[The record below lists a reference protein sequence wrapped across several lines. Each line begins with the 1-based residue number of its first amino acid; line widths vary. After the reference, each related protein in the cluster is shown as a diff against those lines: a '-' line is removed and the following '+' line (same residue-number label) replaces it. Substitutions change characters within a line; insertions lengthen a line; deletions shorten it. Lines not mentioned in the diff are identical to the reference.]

1 MSRDHR
7 SNSAS
12 REGILL
18 FPLLTLISVVVIVL
32 TPPSFFIQV
41 QPESIRRFQV
51 DMTIIWPPPSSSDSA
66 SSEPVAD
73 ITSEIVK
80 KIEDLK
86 ISSASLQSLQ
96 LGRWLQSHFAFVKT
110 SFTALTGAPNPEW
123 RKDLQPTLDTFSDWV
138 TDRLESHKEGTLD
151 AHGKEVDHLIRSI
164 CYQSPGVLRK
174 PNKLSEKELAD
185 AITNSENVL
194 YFLLRYYDRELS
206 RINHPLHRHL
216 K

>member
-1 MSRDHR
+1 M
-7 SNSAS
+7 AA
-12 REGILL
+12 
-18 FPLLTLISVVVIVL
+18 
-32 TPPSFFIQV
+32 
-41 QPESIRRFQV
+41 
-51 DMTIIWPPPSSSDSA
+51 MWPPPPSSDSA
-66 SSEPVAD
+66 SSEPVVD

-80 KIEDLK
+80 KIEDMK

-96 LGRWLQSHFAFVKT
+96 LGRWLQRHFDFVKT
-110 SFTALTGAPNPEW
+110 SFTAVTGVPNPEW

-194 YFLLRYYDRELS
+194 YFLLRYYDRARELS
-206 RINHPLHRHL
+206 RINHPLNHRL